1 MPFQDITR
9 AVCDLPCKPIAQVQH
24 GVETIAE
31 AKPWITRVPSRSQ
44 MLSQG
49 EAYITM
55 ASVVSI
61 PQRTRATSPMMAA
74 DLDQKRPA
82 SKPANGRDSSAPT
95 YCVPITIPAQTVP
108 NSSSFMTMPGS
119 NVKGSPLATYDMK
132 LKHTINMIYI
142 EGCVEAVVLVSK
154 TAGS

>member
-61 PQRTRATSPMMAA
+61 PQRTRATSPMMTA
-74 DLDQKRPA
+74 DLAPKRSA
-82 SKPANGRDSSAPT
+82 SKPANGRDSSVPT
-95 YCVPITIPAQTVP
+95 RSEERRVGKEC
-108 NSSSFMTMPGS
+108 
-119 NVKGSPLATYDMK
+119 
-132 LKHTINMIYI
+132 
-142 EGCVEAVVLVSK
+142 
-154 TAGS
+154 